1 MNRPATLKDIAT
13 HCGLSV
19 ATVSRVIN
27 DKGPIRADTAERVRD
42 AVAELGYAPS
52 MAARALKTAKTRT
65 LGVIVPSLTNPV
77 FAETAS
83 GIQQRAREIGLTPI
97 ILSSDYD
104 QELERAAVDTL
115 LGYQV
120 DGVLLTVNDAVS
132 SEALAR
138 LQREG
143 TPYCLMHNVPRH
155 QVCGY
160 IGVDNYRAAAEVASQ
175 LVDLG
180 HRCIGMVSGDFKRT
194 DRARD
199 RHAGF
204 LAGLRYRGLELARLL
219 QVDPVNAIGLGAE
232 ISHVYSASAPK
243 PTAWFCSND
252 LLAFATIAQL
262 QRMQIRVP
270 EEVSIV
276 GFDGIQAGT
285 LRQPHLASIRTP
297 NADIG
302 SAAVDQLLKSKAGK
316 NGPSGRT
323 LGYQLLWGGTVA
335 PPPDQSF

>member
-27 DKGPIRADTAERVRD
+27 DKGPIRADTAERVRN
-42 AVAELGYAPS
+42 AVVELGYAPS
-52 MAARALKTAKTRT
+52 MAARALKTARTGT
-65 LGVIVPSLTNPV
+65 LGVILPSLTNPV

-83 GIQQRAREIGLTPI
+83 GIQQRAREQGLIPI

-104 QELERAAVDTL
+104 LELERTAVDTL

-120 DGVLLTVNDAVS
+120 DGVLLTVNDAAS
-132 SEALAR
+132 SEALSR

-143 TPYCLMHNVPRH
+143 VPFCLMHNVPRK

-175 LVDLG
+175 LVELG

-199 RHAGF
+199 RHTGF
-204 LAGLRYRGLELARLL
+204 MAGLRYRGVELSSLL
-219 QVDPVNAIGLGAE
+219 QVDPVNASGLEAA
-232 ISHVYSASAPK
+232 ISPVYSSGGPK
-243 PTAWFCSND
+243 PSAWFCSND
-252 LLAFATIAQL
+252 LLALATIAEL
-262 QRMQIRVP
+262 QRLQIRVP
-270 EEVSIV
+270 EQVSIV
-276 GFDGIQAGT
+276 GFDGIQAGS
-285 LRQPHLASIRTP
+285 LRQPNLASIRTP
-297 NADIG
+297 NAEIG
-302 SAAVDQLLKSKAGK
+302 SAAVDQLLRS
-316 NGPSGRT
+316 NEVESGPSGRI
-323 LGYQLLWGGTVA
+323 LDYQLLWGGTVA
-335 PPPDQSF
+335 PPPDQSL